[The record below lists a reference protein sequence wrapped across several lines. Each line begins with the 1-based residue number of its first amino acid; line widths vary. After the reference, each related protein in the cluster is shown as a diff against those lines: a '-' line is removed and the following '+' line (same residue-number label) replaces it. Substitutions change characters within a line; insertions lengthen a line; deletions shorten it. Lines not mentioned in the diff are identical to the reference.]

1 MNIMVENTVLKIWQK
16 EKSDMF
22 DYYFEF
28 IANETLTEVDILV
41 CEQYYMDKLV
51 ETYYEEQPDY
61 STISKYCVNVSVETK
76 HKIIQYYE
84 NPSIKILW
92 D

>member
-1 MNIMVENTVLKIWQK
+1 MNIMTENTILRLWQK
-16 EKSDMF
+16 EESDMF

-28 IANETLTEVDILV
+28 VSDEKLETVDIQV
-41 CEQYYMDKLV
+41 CEQYYMDRLV

-61 STISKYCVNVSVETK
+61 STISKYSVYVSTDTRK
-76 HKIIQYYE
+76 KIIEFYE

>member
-1 MNIMVENTVLKIWQK
+1 MVENTVLKIWQK

-28 IANETLTEVDILV
+28 IANESLTEVDILV

-61 STISKYCVNVSVETK
+61 CTFSKYCVNVSTDTK
-76 HKIIQYYE
+76 FKIIQFYE